1 MKKLYLVILVTMFSA
16 LQAQIIN
23 IPDAYLKAKLFTY
36 GTAIDSGG
44 SYITLDTNGDGEIQ
58 VTEAQ
63 SVKKLAIYDLTDMI
77 TSLSGLNEFP
87 NLQEL
92 DIINPDISTFDLVFN
107 NYPGLQKIRILG
119 GGINNITIQNCNTLS
134 YINVGA
140 HTNIV
145 NVQNT
150 SVEDLNIGVSKAI
163 NISSS
168 TNIKK
173 VNITSFSGSMLDL
186 SNLPLLQDVS
196 VSQCAALSNI
206 NFAGNIGLK
215 KILLANNHLSSLSV
229 PNPSIVES
237 ININGNYFQTF
248 DVTPYTSLVFFYG
261 QKNQITSLDFSYS
274 PLIYWII
281 ATENSLGSI
290 MFNNNTNL
298 QYLELGNN
306 LLVDIPLNQAPFL
319 KNLTANHNLL
329 KSADLTKNLK
339 IEGFN
344 ISDNPKL
351 QTLLMKQGRT
361 NYSGLGISFTFENTP
376 LLQYICTDPIAIP
389 ATNALMV
396 QYNQPNVVVNSYCS
410 FIPGGTYYTVQG
422 NTKYDMNGN
431 GCDSND
437 IPTAFQKFNVTS
449 FSVSGTA
456 TLTSNVNG
464 GHFFPLPIGYNTITP
479 VLENPSYF
487 TITPPTMSAIFPT
500 QTSPLNQNFC
510 ITANGNHNDLEVI
523 IIPIISA
530 VPGFDAQYKIVYK
543 NKGTGPQSGNIYFN
557 FDQNRMIYQ
566 NATIAPV
573 SQSNGVLNWNFTN
586 LLPFETK
593 EITATLK
600 LNTPTHTI
608 PVNSG
613 DILHYVAQIDGAT
626 DEKPL
631 DNRFTLH
638 QTVVNSFDPN
648 DKTCL
653 EGTSIAKTQV
663 GDYVHYLIRFENT
676 GTGNAKNIVVKD
688 EIDISKFDLSSLV
701 ALNGS
706 HNFTTEIRSPN
717 IVEFI
722 FENIQLPFDNDHN
735 DGYVAFKI
743 KTKSTLNIGDTF
755 SNTAK
760 IYFDYNAPI
769 VTNTYT
775 TSVESTLATSEIKNN
790 KNVISIYPNPV
801 KDILYIESTNEVTKV
816 EIYDTAGRVITSM
829 GTKGNSVDVSHLPK
843 GNYLIK
849 LFLKDKVSLLKF
861 IKD

>member
-1 MKKLYLVILVTMFSA
+1 MTMFSA
-16 LQAQIIN
+16 LQSQIIN

-36 GTAIDSGG
+36 GATSDSNGNF
-44 SYITLDTNGDGEIQ
+44 ITLDTNNDGQIQ
-58 VTEAQ
+58 LSEA
-63 SVKKLAIYDLTDMI
+63 SLVYKINLSDLSNAI
-77 TSLSGLNEFP
+77 TSLSVLTEFP
-87 NLQEL
+87 NLTEL
-92 DIINPDISTFDLVFN
+92 KLANPNISSNLVFS
-107 NYPGLQKIRILG
+107 NYTTLQKLIFSG
-119 GGINNITIQNCNTLS
+119 GTVGNVTIENCNALNIAQLGS
-134 YINVGA
+134 AGNVIN
-140 HTNIV
+140 I
-145 NVQNT
+145 QNT
-150 SVEDLNIGVSKAI
+150 SVQEISVSNINGF
-163 NISSS
+163 NISGLSNLKKLSLETS
-168 TNIKK
+168 TM
-173 VNITSFSGSMLDL
+173 TSLNL
-186 SNLPLLQDVS
+186 SNLP
-196 VSQCAALSNI
+196 ALEEVNVNQNQFLTSI
-206 NFAGNIGLK
+206 NFAGDTALK
-215 KILLANNHLSSLSV
+215 KLELYRNKLSSLSI
-229 PNPSIVES
+229 PNPSLVNYLS
-237 ININGNYFQTF
+237 ISFNLFQTF
-248 DVTPYTSLVFFYG
+248 DVTPYTGLGMFLAND
-261 QKNQITSLDFSYS
+261 NQITSLDFSSS
-274 PLIYWII
+274 PLIGMLYIYNNQLTTLTLNNNPVLGYLYANNNHITNI
-281 ATENSLGSI
+281 AFDQAKGLKGIQVMNNSL
-290 MFNNNTNL
+290 TNIDL
-298 QYLELGNN
+298 SKQTILDIADLDNN
-306 LLVDIPLNQAPFL
+306 L
-319 KNLTANHNLL
+319 T
-329 KSADLTKNLK
+329 
-339 IEGFN
+339 
-344 ISDNPKL
+344 L
-351 QTLLMKQGRT
+351 QTLNLKNGKH
-361 NYSGLGISFTFENTP
+361 NYLGIGFSNTP
-376 LLQYICTDPIAIP
+376 QLQYVCTDPIE
-389 ATNALMV
+389 TNYIISQLAS
-396 QYNQPNVVVNSYCS
+396 YNQPNVVVNSYCS
-410 FIPGGTYYTVQG
+410 FIPSGTYYTVQG

-437 IPTAFQKFNVTS
+437 VPTAFQKFNVTS
-449 FSVSGTA
+449 FSVQGTA

-479 VLENPSYF
+479 ILENPSYF
-487 TITPPTMSAIFPT
+487 TITPPSISAIFPT

-510 ITANGNHNDLEVI
+510 LTANGTHNDLEVI
-523 IIPIISA
+523 AIPIISA
-530 VPGFDAQYKIVYK
+530 VPGFDTKYKIVYK
-543 NKGTGPQSGNIYFN
+543 NKGTGTQSGNIYFN
-557 FDQNRMIYQ
+557 FDQNRMVYQ
-566 NATIAPV
+566 NATVAPV
-573 SQSNGVLNWNFTN
+573 SQSTGVLGWNFTN

-593 EITATLK
+593 EITVTLK

-613 DILHYVAQIDGAT
+613 DILHYVAQINGAT

-676 GTGNAKNIVVKD
+676 GTDNAKNIVVKD

-706 HNFTTEIRSPN
+706 HNFVTEIRSPN

-775 TSVESTLATSEIKNN
+775 TSVESTLATYEIKNN

-829 GTKGNSVDVSHLPK
+829 GTKGNSVNVSHLPK

-849 LFLKDKVSLLKF
+849 LFLQDKISLLKF